1 MFTHTWAD
9 EAPAASKPADTK
21 GIALEWGLGIPMRDG
36 VRLNGTVYKPPA
48 MTEPLPVIFTLTPYI
63 GDSYHE
69 RGTYFAKNG
78 YVFVCVDARGRG
90 NSEGRFEPFL
100 NEGRDG
106 HDVVEWLAVQ
116 PWCNGK
122 VAMWG
127 GSYGGFDQ
135 WATLKE
141 FPPHLAT
148 IVPAAAA
155 HPGVDFPAFNN
166 LFASYETQWL
176 TLTSGA
182 TPNANLFKD
191 ADFWIGRFREMYLH
205 HSPFRELDRVVGNPS
220 PHFQMWLEHPDT
232 AAFWSKL
239 ALTPDEYQK
248 MDIPVL
254 TITGHYDGDQ
264 PGAMCFYRSHMQY
277 GTPQARER
285 HYFIIG
291 PWDHAGTRT
300 PAKEFGGL
308 KFGDASMVDLNRLHK
323 QWYDWTMKGG
333 EKPEFLKQRVAYY
346 VVGAEEWKYAE
357 SLQAIPTT
365 VLSLYLGS
373 DGRAQDVF
381 HSGTLSQAQPGASAS
396 DQYTYDP
403 LDARPA
409 EFEREEVKDYIVDQR
424 YALNLFGSGLIYHSE
439 PFEAATEITGYI
451 KLVAWMSLD
460 VPDTDFAV
468 EVYEIMPSGM
478 SILLTQDA
486 LRARYRESLKEAR
499 PVTPG
504 QVNRYEF
511 GAFPYFSRR
520 MAKGSRLR
528 LVIRAPNSIY
538 WQKNYNSGGDVSA
551 ESARDARTAHVTLYH
566 DAEHPSHL
574 ELPVA
579 H

>member
-1 MFTHTWAD
+1 MFTRTWAD
-9 EAPAASKPADTK
+9 EAIAAGKSADTK
-21 GIALEWGLGIPMRDG
+21 GVELEWGLKIPLRDG
-36 VRLNGTVYKPPA
+36 VRLNGTVYKPAA
-48 MTEPLPVIFTLTPYI
+48 MAEPLPVIFTLTPYI
-63 GDSYHE
+63 ADSYHE
-69 RGTYFAKNG
+69 RGIYFAKNG
-78 YVFVCVDARGRG
+78 YVFVGVDARGRG

-191 ADFWIGRFREMYLH
+191 ADYWIGRFREMYLGH
-205 HSPFRELDRVVGNPS
+205 VPFRELDRVVGNPS

-232 AAFWSKL
+232 TAFWTKL
-239 ALTPDEYQK
+239 ALMPDDYQRI
-248 MDIPVL
+248 DLPVL

-264 PGAMCFYRSHMQY
+264 PGAMHFYRSHLEH

-285 HYFIIG
+285 HYLVIG

-308 KFGDASMVDLNRLHK
+308 KFGDASLVDLNQLHK

-333 EKPEFLKQRVAYY
+333 KKPEFLKQRVAYY
-346 VVGAEEWKYAE
+346 VMGAEEWKYAE
-357 SLQAIPTT
+357 SLEAIRTT
-365 VLSLYLGS
+365 VRSLYLGS
-373 DGRAQDVF
+373 DGHANDVF
-381 HSGTLSQAQPGASAS
+381 HSGTLSKAQPGASAP

-403 LDARPA
+403 LDVHPA
-409 EFEREEVKDYIVDQR
+409 DMERDEVKDYIVDQR
-424 YALNLFGSGLIYHSE
+424 YALNLCSSGLIYHSE
-439 PFEAATEITGYI
+439 PFEVATEITGYI

-468 EVYEIMPSGM
+468 DVYEIMPSGM
-478 SILLTQDA
+478 SVLLTQDA
-486 LRARYRESLKEAR
+486 MRARYRESLLEAKR
-499 PVTPG
+499 VTPG
-504 QVNRYEF
+504 QINRYEF

-520 MAKGSRLR
+520 IAQGSRLR
-528 LVIRAPNSIY
+528 LVIRALNSIY

-551 ESARDARTAHVTLYH
+551 ESAQDARIAHVTLFH
-566 DAEHPSHL
+566 DVEHPSVL
-574 ELPVA
+574 ELPVSG
-579 H
+579 